1 MAMKHVS
8 VAEAKNRLP
17 ALLREAESE
26 PIEIRRND
34 EPAAVLVS
42 IETYRRLSAK
52 DRKRSVMAA
61 LDAMRAAGGLPAVAR
76 DRSSGRKVD
85 IE

>member
-1 MAMKHVS
+1 MKHVS

-17 ALLREAESE
+17 ALLREAERE

-42 IETYRRLSAK
+42 VETYRRLAAK
-52 DRKRSVMAA
+52 DRKRSVLAA
-61 LDAMRAAGGLPAVAR
+61 LEAIRSVGGLPAVERAR
-76 DRSSGRKVD
+76 SAGRKVNLR
-85 IE
+85 

>member
-8 VAEAKNRLP
+8 VAEAKNKLP
-17 ALLREAESE
+17 ALLREAERE

-34 EPAAVLVS
+34 EPTAVLVS

-52 DRKRSVMAA
+52 DRKRTALAA
-61 LDAMRAAGGLPAVAR
+61 LEALRALGGLPEMPR
-76 DRSSGRKVD
+76 DRSPGRKVRL
-85 IE
+85 

>member
-1 MAMKHVS
+1 MKHVS

-34 EPAAVLVS
+34 QPAAMLISVD
-42 IETYRRLSAK
+42 TYRRLSAR
-52 DRKRSVMAA
+52 DRKRAVLSS
-61 LDAMRAAGGLPAVAR
+61 LEAMRSVGGLPNVER
-76 DRSSGRKVD
+76 ERSRGRGD
-85 IE
+85 

>member
-1 MAMKHVS
+1 MKHVS
-8 VAEAKNRLP
+8 VADAKNRLP

-26 PIEIRRND
+26 PIEIRRNE

-61 LDAMRAAGGLPAVAR
+61 LDAMREAGGLPAVAR
-76 DRSSGRKVD
+76 DRSPGRKVD